1 MLFMTVARH
10 FAANLLAFSGQRFSD
25 AAYEQAR
32 TAIIDTLGVTLAGG
46 VQEGA
51 SKLRRVVVPS
61 AATGKSRIFGTDLK
75 LNPLDAALLNGT
87 ASHLLDFDDSN
98 SWLHGHISVAV
109 LPALLALAD
118 DRELNGEAILR
129 AYLAGY
135 ETAVR
140 MGKAVSPFQYRH
152 GWHPTTTVGLFAGVA
167 ACAVL
172 LGLNE
177 EQTATALSI
186 SASLSSG
193 IKSNFGSETKALVVG
208 QAARSAVMAVLLAQE
223 GFTAGKTA
231 FEHHHGYFNVF
242 NGREN
247 ADATPLTEAWTGTP
261 FILDTEKSNNFKY
274 FSCCYAIL
282 SPLDGVLALRDETG
296 LTSDDIERIEVQV
309 HPIRFPHINIPQPE
323 NPLAGKFSLHY
334 CVARAFVTGTL
345 TLDDF
350 IDPQRFAD
358 PHTQSLMNRVTLTT
372 HNEPVTHTAFVT
384 LTTTDG
390 RQFRETVEGARGSSP
405 KFPLPEGL
413 LKEKFLDCAR
423 RVLTAP
429 EAQALYQRLLNDDY
443 R

>member
-1 MLFMTVARH
+1 MSVAQQ
-10 FAANLLAFSGQRFSD
+10 FAKNLRAFSQQHFS
-25 AAYEQAR
+25 EQAR
-32 TAIIDTLGVTLAGG
+32 TQARIAIIDTLGVTLAGA

-51 SKLRRVVVPS
+51 DKLRRVIVPS
-61 AATGKSRIFGTDLK
+61 AATGKSRVFGTDLC

-87 ASHLLDFDDSN
+87 AAHLLDFDDSN

-118 DRELNGEAILR
+118 DRELNGDAIIR

-152 GWHPTTTVGLFAGVA
+152 GWHPTTTVGIFAGVA
-167 ACAVL
+167 AAAVL
-172 LGLNE
+172 LDLNE
-177 EQTATALSI
+177 QQTATALSI
-186 SASLSSG
+186 CTSLASG

-208 QAARSAVMAVLLAQE
+208 QAARSAVMAVLLAE
-223 GFTAGKTA
+223 ADFTAGHAA

-242 NGREN
+242 NGSEQ
-247 ADATPLTEAWTGTP
+247 ADALPLIEPWDDLVH
-261 FILDTEKSNNFKY
+261 ILDTEKSNNFKY

-282 SPLDGVLALRDETG
+282 SPVDGVLALRQQTG
-296 LTSDDIERIEVQV
+296 LKAADIAQIEVKI
-309 HPIRFPHINIPQPE
+309 HPIRFPHINIPQPKD
-323 NPLAGKFSLHY
+323 PLAGKFSLHY

-350 IDPQRFAD
+350 IDNARFSELE
-358 PHTQSLMNRVTLTT
+358 TQALMNKVVLTT
-372 HNEPVTHTAFVT
+372 HQDTVTHTAYVT

-390 RQFRETVEGARGSSP
+390 RQFHQSVAGALGSSP
-405 KFPLPEGL
+405 SRPLPEGL
-413 LKEKFLDCAR
+413 LTDKFFDCAT
-423 RVLTAP
+423 RVLSLE
-429 EAQALYQRLLNDDY
+429 EAKSLYQRLLQDDY

>member
-1 MLFMTVARH
+1 MTIARQ
-10 FAANLLAFSGQRFSD
+10 FAANLLAFSRQTFSSP
-25 AAYEQAR
+25 AREQAR

-46 VQEGA
+46 VQDG
-51 SKLRRVVVPS
+51 SVKLRRVIVPT
-61 AATGKSRIFGTDLK
+61 AATGKSRVFGTDLR
-75 LNPLDAALLNGT
+75 LNAADAALLNGT
-87 ASHLLDFDDSN
+87 AAHLLDFDDSN

-118 DRELNGEAILR
+118 DRELNGDAIVR

-152 GWHPTTTVGLFAGVA
+152 GWHPTTTVGIFAGVA

-172 LGLNE
+172 LDLSE
-177 EQTATALSI
+177 QQTATALSI
-186 SASLSSG
+186 CASLASG

-223 GFTAGKTA
+223 DFSAGKTA

-242 NGREN
+242 NGSEN
-247 ADATPLTEAWTGTP
+247 ADATPLIQPWEGTP
-261 FILDTEKSNNFKY
+261 HILDTEKSNNFKY

-282 SPLDGVLALRDETG
+282 SPLDGVLALREETG
-296 LTSDDIERIEVQV
+296 LRADEVEQIAVQV

-350 IDPQRFAD
+350 IDPARFAD
-358 PHTQSLMNRVTLTT
+358 PQSQALMGRVTLTT
-372 HNEPVTHTAFVT
+372 HDDTVTHTAYVT

-390 RQFRETVEGARGSSP
+390 RQFTRTIEGARGSSP

-413 LKEKFLDCAR
+413 LAEKFLDCAR
-423 RVLTAP
+423 RALSAD
-429 EAQALYQRLLNDDY
+429 EAQSWYQRLLGDDY

>member
-1 MLFMTVARH
+1 MTVARQ
-10 FAANLLAFSGQRFSD
+10 FAANLLAFSRQPFS
-25 AAYEQAR
+25 AAARDQAR

-51 SKLRRVVVPS
+51 EKLRRVVVPS
-61 AATGKSRIFGTDLK
+61 AASGKSRVFGTNLK
-75 LNPLDAALLNGT
+75 LNALDAALLNGT

-129 AYLAGY
+129 AYLSGY

-140 MGKAVSPFQYRH
+140 MGKAVSPFQYCH
-152 GWHPTTTVGLFAGVA
+152 GWHPTTTVGVFAGVA

-172 LGLNE
+172 LNLDE
-177 EQTATALSI
+177 AQTATALSI
-186 SASLSSG
+186 CASLSSG

-242 NGREN
+242 NGSEN
-247 ADATPLTEAWTGTP
+247 ADATPLTTPWTEKP

-282 SPLDGVLALRDETG
+282 SPLDGVLALREETD
-296 LTSDDIERIEVQV
+296 LKAEDIESIAVQV

-350 IDPQRFAD
+350 IDNSRFAD
-358 PHTQSLMNRVTLTT
+358 PQTQSLMNRVTLTT
-372 HNEPVTHTAFVT
+372 HNGTVTTHTAYVT
-384 LTTTDG
+384 LTATDG
-390 RQFRETVEGARGSSP
+390 RQFHKTVEGARGSSA

-413 LKEKFLDCAR
+413 LKEKFLDCAS
-423 RVLTAP
+423 RVLPTQ
-429 EAQALYQRLLNDDY
+429 EAQVLYQRLLNDDY

>member
-1 MLFMTVARH
+1 MTVARQ
-10 FAANLLAFSGQRFSD
+10 FAANLLTFSRQHFSD

-46 VQEGA
+46 VQDGSE
-51 SKLRRVVVPS
+51 KLRRVVVPS
-61 AATGKSRIFGTDLK
+61 AATGKSRVFGTDLK
-75 LNPLDAALLNGT
+75 LNALDAALLNGT

-118 DRELNGEAILR
+118 EQDLNGEAILR
-129 AYLAGY
+129 AYLTGY

-152 GWHPTTTVGLFAGVA
+152 GWHPTTTVGIFAGVA
-167 ACAVL
+167 ACAVVL
-172 LGLNE
+172 ELDE
-177 EQTATALSI
+177 TQTATALSI
-186 SASLSSG
+186 CASLSSG

-208 QAARSAVMAVLLAQE
+208 QAARSVVMAVRLAQE

-242 NGREN
+242 NGSEH

-296 LTSDDIERIEVQV
+296 LSATDVERIEVQV

-350 IDPQRFAD
+350 IETQRFAD
-358 PHTQSLMNRVTLTT
+358 PQTQSVMNRVTLTT

-384 LTTTDG
+384 ITTTDG
-390 RQFRETVEGARGSSP
+390 RQFHKTVEGARGSSP

-423 RVLTAP
+423 RVLSAQ
-429 EAQALYQRLLNDDY
+429 EAQALYQRLLTDDY

>member
-1 MLFMTVARH
+1 MTLARQ
-10 FAANLLAFSGQRFSD
+10 FAGNLLRFSRQTFSP
-25 AAYEQAR
+25 AAHEQAR

-46 VQEGA
+46 VQDGA
-51 SKLRRVVVPS
+51 AKLRRVIVPS
-61 AATGKSRIFGTDLK
+61 AAAGKSRVFGTDLR
-75 LNPLDAALLNGT
+75 LNALDAALLNGT

-118 DRELNGEAILR
+118 DLELNGDAVLR

-152 GWHPTTTVGLFAGVA
+152 GWHPTTSVGIFAGVA

-172 LGLNE
+172 LDLTE

-186 SASLSSG
+186 CASLAGG

-208 QAARSAVMAVLLAQE
+208 QAARSAVMAVRLAQE
-223 GFTAGKTA
+223 GFSAGQTA

-242 NGREN
+242 NGSEN
-247 ADATPLTEAWTGTP
+247 VDPTALTESWDGTP
-261 FILDTEKSNNFKY
+261 HILDTEKSNNFKY

-282 SPLDGVLALRDETG
+282 SPLDGVLALREETG
-296 LTSDDIERIEVQV
+296 LRADEVERIEVQV
-309 HPIRFPHINIPQPE
+309 HPIRFPHINIPQPRD
-323 NPLAGKFSLHY
+323 PLAGKFSLHY
-334 CVARAFVTGTL
+334 CVARAYVTGTL

-350 IDPQRFAD
+350 IDEARFAE
-358 PHTQSLMNRVTLTT
+358 PQTQALLGRVSLTT
-372 HNEPVTHTAFVT
+372 HEDAVTHTAYVT
-384 LTTTDG
+384 LTATDG
-390 RQFRETVEGARGSSP
+390 RQFHKRIAGARGSSP
-405 KFPLPEGL
+405 AIPLPEGL
-413 LKEKFLDCAR
+413 LEQKFLDCAS
-423 RVLTAP
+423 RVLSAT
-429 EAQALYQRLLNDDY
+429 EAQSLYQRLLRDDF

>member
-1 MLFMTVARH
+1 MTVARQ
-10 FAANLLAFSGQRFSD
+10 FAANLLDFSRQNFS
-25 AAYEQAR
+25 AQAREQAR

-51 SKLRRVVVPS
+51 VKLRRVIVPS
-61 AATGKSRIFGTDLK
+61 AATGQSRVFGTDLR
-75 LNPLDAALLNGT
+75 LNALDAALLNGVS
-87 ASHLLDFDDSN
+87 SHLLDFDDSN

-152 GWHPTTTVGLFAGVA
+152 GWHPTTTVGIFAGVA

-172 LGLNE
+172 LDLNE
-177 EQTATALSI
+177 TQAATALSI
-186 SASLSSG
+186 CASLASG

-208 QAARSAVMAVLLAQE
+208 QAARSAVMAVLLAKE
-223 GFTAGKTA
+223 DFSAGVTA

-242 NGREN
+242 NGSDN
-247 ADATPLTEAWTGTP
+247 ADSTPLTEPWTATP

-282 SPLDGVLALRDETG
+282 SPLDGVLALREETG
-296 LTSDDIERIEVQV
+296 LRADEVERIAVQV

-350 IDPQRFAD
+350 IDTARFGDPQ
-358 PHTQSLMNRVTLTT
+358 TQSLMGRVELTT
-372 HNEPVTHTAFVT
+372 HNEAVTHTAWVT
-384 LTTTDG
+384 LTATDG
-390 RQFRETVEGARGSSP
+390 RQFHKKIEGARGSSA

-413 LKEKFLDCAR
+413 LKEKFLDCASR
-423 RVLTAP
+423 ALAADA
-429 EAQALYQRLLNDDY
+429 AQSLYQRLLHDDY

>member
-1 MLFMTVARH
+1 MTIARQ
-10 FAANLLAFSGQRFSD
+10 FAGNLLSFSRQAFSP
-25 AAYEQAR
+25 AAQEQAR

-46 VQEGA
+46 VQDGA
-51 SKLRRVVVPS
+51 VKLRRVIVPS
-61 AATGKSRIFGTDLK
+61 AAAGKSRVFGTDLR
-75 LNPLDAALLNGT
+75 LNALDAALLNGT
-87 ASHLLDFDDSN
+87 SSHLLDFDDSN

-118 DRELNGEAILR
+118 DRELNGEAVLR

-152 GWHPTTTVGLFAGVA
+152 GWHPTTTVGIFAGVA

-186 SASLSSG
+186 CASLSSG

-208 QAARSAVMAVLLAQE
+208 QAARSAVMATLLAQE
-223 GFTAGKTA
+223 GFTAGQTA

-242 NGREN
+242 NGSEN
-247 ADATPLTEAWTGTP
+247 ADATPLTESWEGTP
-261 FILDTEKSNNFKY
+261 HILDTEKSNNFKY

-296 LTSDDIERIEVQV
+296 LRADQVERIDVQV
-309 HPIRFPHINIPQPE
+309 HPIRFPHINIPQPA

-350 IDPQRFAD
+350 IDVQRFAD
-358 PHTQSLMNRVTLTT
+358 PDTQALMNKVTLTT
-372 HNEPVTHTAFVT
+372 HDEAVTHTALVM

-390 RQFRETVEGARGSSP
+390 RELHKRVAGARGSSP
-405 KFPLPEGL
+405 SLPLPEGL
-413 LKEKFLDCAR
+413 LAQKFLDCAS
-423 RVLTAP
+423 RVLSVG
-429 EAQALYQRLLNDDY
+429 EAQALYQRLLQDDF

>member
-1 MLFMTVARH
+1 MTVARQ
-10 FAANLLAFSGQRFSD
+10 FAANLLDFSRQNFS
-25 AAYEQAR
+25 AQAREQAR

-51 SKLRRVVVPS
+51 VKLRRVIVPS
-61 AATGKSRIFGTDLK
+61 AATGQSRVFGTDLR
-75 LNPLDAALLNGT
+75 LNALDAALLNGVS
-87 ASHLLDFDDSN
+87 SHLLDFDDSN

-152 GWHPTTTVGLFAGVA
+152 GWHPTTTVGIFAGVA

-172 LGLNE
+172 LELNE
-177 EQTATALSI
+177 AQAATALSI
-186 SASLSSG
+186 CASLASG

-208 QAARSAVMAVLLAQE
+208 QAARSAVMAALLAKE
-223 GFTAGKTA
+223 DFSAGVTA

-242 NGREN
+242 NGSEN
-247 ADATPLTEAWTGTP
+247 ADSTPLTGPWTATP

-282 SPLDGVLALRDETG
+282 SPLDGVLALREETG
-296 LTSDDIERIEVQV
+296 LRADEVERIAVQV

-350 IDPQRFAD
+350 IDTDRFGDPQ
-358 PHTQSLMNRVTLTT
+358 TQSLMGRVELTT
-372 HNEPVTHTAFVT
+372 HSEAVTHTAWVT
-384 LTTTDG
+384 LTATDG
-390 RQFRETVEGARGSSP
+390 RQFHKKIEGARGSSA

-413 LKEKFLDCAR
+413 LKEKFLDCASR
-423 RVLTAP
+423 ALTADA
-429 EAQALYQRLLNDDY
+429 AQSLYQRLLHDDY

>member
-1 MLFMTVARH
+1 MTLARQ
-10 FAANLLAFSGQRFSD
+10 FAGNLLRFSRQTFS
-25 AAYEQAR
+25 AAADEQAR

-46 VQEGA
+46 VQDGA
-51 SKLRRVVVPS
+51 EKLRRVIVPS
-61 AATGKSRIFGTDLK
+61 AAAGKSRVFGTDLR
-75 LNPLDAALLNGT
+75 LNALDAALLNGT

-118 DRELNGEAILR
+118 DRELNGDAILR

-152 GWHPTTTVGLFAGVA
+152 GWHPTTTVGIFAGVA

-172 LGLNE
+172 LDLSE

-186 SASLSSG
+186 CASLASG

-208 QAARSAVMAVLLAQE
+208 QAARSAVMAVRLAQE
-223 GFTAGKTA
+223 GFSAGQTA

-242 NGREN
+242 NGSEN
-247 ADATPLTEAWTGTP
+247 VDPTALTEAWDGTP
-261 FILDTEKSNNFKY
+261 HILDTEKSNNFKY

-296 LTSDDIERIEVQV
+296 LGADEVERIEVQV
-309 HPIRFPHINIPQPE
+309 HPIRFPHINIPQPRD
-323 NPLAGKFSLHY
+323 PLAGKFSLHY

-350 IDPQRFAD
+350 IDEARFAE
-358 PHTQSLMNRVTLTT
+358 PQTQALLGRVSLTT
-372 HNEPVTHTAFVT
+372 HEDAVTHTAYVT
-384 LTTTDG
+384 LIAKDG
-390 RQFRETVEGARGSSP
+390 RQFHKRIAGARGSSP
-405 KFPLPEGL
+405 AIPLPEGL
-413 LKEKFLDCAR
+413 LKEKFLDCAS
-423 RVLTAP
+423 RVLSVT
-429 EAQALYQRLLNDDY
+429 EAQALYQRLLRDDY